1 MQNHIVDV
9 EDLLVYFKGDSGK
22 LVAVDHISFY
32 IEQGETLGLVGES
45 GCGKSLTS
53 LSLMGLIPKNG
64 TVNAKKILFAGEDLL
79 KKSKSEM
86 RQIRGD
92 QMSMIFQEPMTSL
105 NPVLTIGFQM
115 SEVLTIHRGLS
126 RKAAEAQSLAML
138 KKVGIAAPE
147 RCLRSYP
154 YEMSGGMR
162 QRIMIAMAL
171 LCEPKLIICD
181 EPTTALDVTIQAQI
195 LDLLCKLKADSS
207 ASILLITHDLGVVA
221 ETCDRVAVMYAGEI
235 VEQAPVNELFQNPL
249 HPYTQGLMKAIPQ
262 LERTAKRLNVIRGT
276 VPPLSNMPE
285 GCKFHP
291 RCDKATEQCRCQ
303 RPPVAGI
310 GSHSVACWQYMDHFT
325 EKEVTINGADPVA

>member
-9 EDLLVYFKGDSGK
+9 EDLQVYFKSDGAD
-22 LVAVDHISFY
+22 LVAVDHISFH
-32 IEQGETLGLVGES
+32 IEEGETLGLVGES

-53 LSLMGLIPKNG
+53 LSLMGLVPKNG
-64 TVNAKKILFAGEDLL
+64 FVRAKKILFQGDDLL
-79 KKSKSEM
+79 KKGKNEM

-92 QMSMIFQEPMTSL
+92 QMAMIFQEPMTSL

-115 SEVLTIHRGLS
+115 AEVLTIHRGMS
-126 RKAAEAQSLAML
+126 RKEADEQSLRML
-138 KKVGIAAPE
+138 EKVGIAAPE

-171 LCEPKLIICD
+171 LCGPKLIICD

-195 LDLLCKLKADSS
+195 LDLLCKLKAESS
-207 ASILLITHDLGVVA
+207 MSILLITHDLGVVA

-235 VEQAPVNELFQNPL
+235 VEQAKVDELFQNPL

-262 LERTAKRLNVIRGT
+262 LERTADRLNVIRGT

-291 RCDKATEQCRCQ
+291 RCDNATELCRCK
-303 RPPVAGI
+303 RPPVTNRDGHA
-310 GSHSVACWQYMDHFT
+310 VACWQYAEHSA
-325 EKEVTINGADPVA
+325 EREVSPNGADPIA